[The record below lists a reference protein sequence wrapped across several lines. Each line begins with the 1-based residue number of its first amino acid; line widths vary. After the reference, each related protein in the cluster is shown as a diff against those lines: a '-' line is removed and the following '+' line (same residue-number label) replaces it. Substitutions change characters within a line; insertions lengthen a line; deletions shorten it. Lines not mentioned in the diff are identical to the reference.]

1 MLLRRRLLESENH
14 LGGESV
20 GEANPLVRADF
31 EDALVQALEDCYQ
44 DSKIE
49 PLRNCMRKN
58 KDQWPADFRE
68 LVLTQDPWAW
78 YTLYFLTC
86 TLRRMAPR
94 WEHAANKLMHEFGMD
109 PQQIPAGN
117 EWLYR

>member
-1 MLLRRRLLESENH
+1 MLHRMRLLNSENH

-20 GEANPLVRADF
+20 GDVNPIVRADF

-44 DSKIE
+44 DANIR
-49 PLRNCMRKN
+49 PLRNLMQKHRWE
-58 KDQWPADFRE
+58 WPENFRA
-68 LVLTQDPWAW
+68 LVLAQDSWAW

-94 WEHAANKLMHEFGMD
+94 WEHAANKLMHEFNMD
-109 PQQIPAGN
+109 ANQIPDGN